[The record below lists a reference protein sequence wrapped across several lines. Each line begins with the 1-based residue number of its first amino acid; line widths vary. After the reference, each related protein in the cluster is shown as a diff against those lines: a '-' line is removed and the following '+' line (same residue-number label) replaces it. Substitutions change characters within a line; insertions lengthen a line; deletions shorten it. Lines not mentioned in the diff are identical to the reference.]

1 MTLAYEGIAKEREH
15 RTAMLLRERE
25 KRERENQGRI
35 NTRATRITGGEKG
48 GGEQVE
54 QREGRSQATWAT
66 WARWKRLERETAYN
80 AGRRSQSGRNA
91 ITLTRNPITYSFA

>member
-1 MTLAYEGIAKEREH
+1 MTLACEGMKERE
-15 RTAMLLRERE
+15 RESSDAF
-25 KRERENQGRI
+25 ERRRNQGGI
-35 NTRATRITGGEKG
+35 NARATRITTLSEGK

-54 QREGRSQATWAT
+54 QREGRSQ
-66 WARWKRLERETAYN
+66 ARWKRLERETAYN